1 MDLSPFNKY
10 GGGVDFQLQARAC
23 SLISLFFYFLTH
35 AEECPIPID
44 FAMIVDASGSISRR
58 NFAKLL
64 EFIEKMLD
72 GFDISEKGT
81 HIAIVEYSTKPTVQI
96 KFNEFSG
103 AYLNAANLKR
113 KIRRIR
119 QSRGFTFIDK
129 ALRMASTEIFAE
141 ENGMRP
147 NVTKVRKC

>member
-1 MDLSPFNKY
+1 
-10 GGGVDFQLQARAC
+10 
-23 SLISLFFYFLTH
+23 
-35 AEECPIPID
+35 
-44 FAMIVDASGSISRR
+44 MIVDASGSINRK

-64 EFIEKMLD
+64 DFIEKMLD

-81 HIAIVEYSTKPTVQI
+81 HIAIVVYSTKPSVQI

-103 AYLNAANLKR
+103 AFLNAANLKR
-113 KIRRIR
+113 KIRKIR

-129 ALRMASTEIFAE
+129 ALRMASTEIFTE

-147 NVTKVRKC
+147 NVTKVRKCQLHRFTASLLRQTAGLCFS